1 MLSVDCGCNDM
12 VSCARQL
19 VEKAIEHNTKVILLF
34 VDLQKAY
41 DPVLRSAM

>member
-1 MLSVDCGCNDM
+1 MLSVDYGCTDM

-19 VEKAIEHNTKVILLF
+19 VEKAIEHNTRVILLF
-34 VDLQKAY
+34 VNLQKAY